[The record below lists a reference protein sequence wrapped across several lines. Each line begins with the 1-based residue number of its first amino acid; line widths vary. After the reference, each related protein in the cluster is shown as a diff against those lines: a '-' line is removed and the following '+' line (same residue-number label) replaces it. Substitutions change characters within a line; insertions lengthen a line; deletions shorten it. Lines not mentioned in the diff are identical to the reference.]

1 MIIQAYNNYS
11 FNKYASPNIAKKQ
24 APSFSGNFVQRLTHM
39 NIGMQPA
46 GFIGHVELK
55 NATKGENVFVKVFK
69 DFDCN
74 LERYYFKD
82 DLDRVIGEFSVKIKK
97 AFNYDKIMYKED
109 PSHVYLDDLFNYSNP
124 NTPFYKQG
132 LDYYKGLGIRALQI
146 AQRRSDEAQCI
157 GNIKLN
163 SMPEV
168 RQCFYIDKIGMAP
181 DPMYPYSGMLML
193 PPDKKEPLSK
203 MLGGL

>member
-1 MIIQAYNNYS
+1 MIIQTYNNYS

-82 DLDRVIGEFSVKIKK
+82 DLGDEFDLIINNPPYIPTGDIQNLTTEVKDYDPMSALDGGKDGLSHYRQIASVAKK
-97 AFNYDKIMYKED
+97 WLKTGGYIVLEVGINQAEEVADIF
-109 PSHVYLDDLFNYSNP
+109 V
-124 NTPFYKQG
+124 KQG
-132 LDYYKGLGIRALQI
+132 WKKIGIRLDLAQIKRCVILQ
-146 AQRRSDEAQCI
+146 
-157 GNIKLN
+157 K
-163 SMPEV
+163 
-168 RQCFYIDKIGMAP
+168 
-181 DPMYPYSGMLML
+181 
-193 PPDKKEPLSK
+193 
-203 MLGGL
+203 